1 MTAHDMAKVIFEG
14 VKSLKP
20 KEDRTLIA
28 IAGPP
33 GSGKSTVAE
42 IVADLMNENL
52 MKTSLV
58 PMDGFHLDNKTLE
71 RENLLDRKGAPETFD
86 VRGFTELIKKLRYKR
101 NSSVP
106 LFDRKLDEVVKNGR
120 KISSEQE
127 YIVIEGNYL
136 LLNKELW
143 RDLYDYWNYKV
154 FLSVD
159 NSILKSRLIER
170 WLGENHTYLE
180 AEARVIK
187 NDLVNAYLVNSN
199 RLEATLELQTG

>member
-1 MTAHDMAKVIFEG
+1 MTAHEMAKVILEG
-14 VKSLKP
+14 VKSLKA
-20 KEDRTLIA
+20 KKDRTLIA

-42 IVADLMNENL
+42 IVTDLMNENL

-86 VRGFTELIKKLRYKR
+86 VKGFTELIEKLRHKR

-106 LFDRKLDEVVKNGR
+106 LFDRTLDEVVKNGR

-127 YIVIEGNYL
+127 YIIIEGNYL
-136 LLNKELW
+136 LLNKDLW
-143 RDLYDYWNYKV
+143 RDLDDYWDYKV

-159 NSILKSRLIER
+159 NNILKSRLIER
-170 WLGENHTYLE
+170 WINENHTYLE
-180 AEARVIK
+180 AETRVIK
-187 NDLVNAYLVNSN
+187 NDLVNADVVNSN
-199 RLEATLELQTG
+199 RLKATLELQTG

>member
-1 MTAHDMAKVIFEG
+1 MTAYETAKVIFEG
-14 VKSLKP
+14 VKSLNP
-20 KEDRTLIA
+20 KEDRNLIA

-71 RENLLDRKGAPETFD
+71 RENLFDRKGAPETFD
-86 VRGFTELIKKLRYKR
+86 VKGFKQLIKKLRYKK

-106 LFDRKLDEVVKNGR
+106 LFDRTLDEVVKNAR

-136 LLNKELW
+136 LLNKDLW
-143 RDLYDYWNYKV
+143 RDLYDYWDYKV

-159 NSILKSRLIER
+159 NSVLKSRLIER
-170 WLGENHTYLE
+170 WLNENHTYSE
-180 AEARVIK
+180 AETRVIK
-187 NDLVNAYLVNSN
+187 NDLVNADVVNSN

>member
-14 VKSLKP
+14 IKSLKP

-120 KISSEQE
+120 KISSQQE

-143 RDLYDYWNYKV
+143 RDLYDYWDYKV

-159 NSILKSRLIER
+159 NSVLKSRLIER

-187 NDLVNAYLVNSN
+187 NDLVNAYVVNSN

>member
-1 MTAHDMAKVIFEG
+1 MTAHEMAKLILEG

-20 KEDRTLIA
+20 KKDRKLIA

-33 GSGKSTVAE
+33 GAGKSTVAE
-42 IVADLMNENL
+42 IVTDLMNENL
-52 MKTSLV
+52 MNTSLV

-86 VRGFTELIKKLRYKR
+86 VTGFTELIKKLRYRR

-106 LFDRKLDEVVKNGR
+106 LFDRTLDEVVKNAR

-136 LLNKELW
+136 LLKKDLW
-143 RDLYDYWNYKV
+143 RDLYDYWDYTV

-159 NSILKSRLIER
+159 NSVLKSRLIER
-170 WLGENHTYLE
+170 WLDENHTYSE
-180 AEARVIK
+180 AEARVLR
-187 NDLVNAYLVNSN
+187 NDLVNANIVNSN
-199 RLEATLELQTG
+199 RLNATVEFQTG

>member
-1 MTAHDMAKVIFEG
+1 MTAYEIAKVIFEG
-14 VKSLKP
+14 VKSLNP
-20 KEDRTLIA
+20 KEDRNLIA

-106 LFDRKLDEVVKNGR
+106 LFDRKLDEVVKNSR

-143 RDLYDYWNYKV
+143 RDLYDYWDYKV

-159 NSILKSRLIER
+159 TSVLKSRLIER

-187 NDLVNAYLVNSN
+187 NDLVNAYVVNSN
-199 RLEATLELQTG
+199 RLEAALELQTG

>member
-20 KEDRTLIA
+20 KENRTLIA

-42 IVADLMNENL
+42 IVANLMNENL

-143 RDLYDYWNYKV
+143 RDLYDYWDYKV

-159 NSILKSRLIER
+159 NSVLKSRLIER

-187 NDLVNAYLVNSN
+187 NDLVNAYVVNSN

>member
-20 KEDRTLIA
+20 KENRTLIA

-42 IVADLMNENL
+42 IVANLMNENL

-71 RENLLDRKGAPETFD
+71 RENLLDHKGAPETFD

-143 RDLYDYWNYKV
+143 RDLYDYWDYKV

-159 NSILKSRLIER
+159 NSVLKSRLIER

-187 NDLVNAYLVNSN
+187 NDLVNAYVVNSN
-199 RLEATLELQTG
+199 RLEATLELQTE

>member
-1 MTAHDMAKVIFEG
+1 MTAYETAKVIFEG
-14 VKSLKP
+14 VKSLNP
-20 KEDRTLIA
+20 KEDRNLIA

-143 RDLYDYWNYKV
+143 RDLYDYWDYKV

-159 NSILKSRLIER
+159 NSVLKLRLIER

-187 NDLVNAYLVNSN
+187 NDLVNAYVVNSN

>member
-14 VKSLKP
+14 VKSLNP
-20 KEDRTLIA
+20 KEDRSLIA

-42 IVADLMNENL
+42 IVTDLMNENL

-71 RENLLDRKGAPETFD
+71 RENLFDRKGAPETFD
-86 VRGFTELIKKLRYKR
+86 VKGFIELIKKLRYKR

-106 LFDRKLDEVVKNGR
+106 LFDRTLDEVVKNGR

-136 LLNKELW
+136 LLNKDLW
-143 RDLYDYWNYKV
+143 RDLYYYWDYKV

-159 NSILKSRLIER
+159 NSVLKSRLIER
-170 WLGENHTYLE
+170 WLDENHTYSE
-180 AEARVIK
+180 AETRVIK
-187 NDLVNAYLVNSN
+187 NDLVNADVVNSN
-199 RLEATLELQTG
+199 RLEATIELQTG

>member
-1 MTAHDMAKVIFEG
+1 MTAYETAKVIFEG
-14 VKSLKP
+14 VKSLNQ
-20 KEDRTLIA
+20 KEDRNLIA

-143 RDLYDYWNYKV
+143 RDLYDYWDYKV

-159 NSILKSRLIER
+159 NSVLKLRLIER

-187 NDLVNAYLVNSN
+187 NDLVNAYVVNSN

>member
-1 MTAHDMAKVIFEG
+1 MTALDMAKVIFEG

-20 KEDRTLIA
+20 KEDRNLIA

-42 IVADLMNENL
+42 IVADLMNKNL

-86 VRGFTELIKKLRYKR
+86 LRGFTELIKKLRYKR

-143 RDLYDYWNYKV
+143 RDLYDYWDYKV

-159 NSILKSRLIER
+159 NNVLKSRLIER
-170 WLGENHTYLE
+170 WLGENHTYSE
-180 AEARVIK
+180 AETRVIK
-187 NDLVNAYLVNSN
+187 NDLVNANLVNSN